1 MVRKQSVLNAFENL
15 RSFWYLQFVLLLC
28 HTNGSILPHRAQL
41 CNSQLR
47 SALRSGKI
55 SFDMGFAL
63 SGAAVALPYIQIT
76 LSVLLIAAILL
87 QQRGSSLGGAFGG
100 DNFSSAFHKR
110 RGAELFLFRATI
122 VLGTLFVISV
132 LLSLAV

>member
-1 MVRKQSVLNAFENL
+1 
-15 RSFWYLQFVLLLC
+15 
-28 HTNGSILPHRAQL
+28 
-41 CNSQLR
+41 
-47 SALRSGKI
+47 
-55 SFDMGFAL
+55 MGFAL

-100 DNFSSAFHKR
+100 DNFSAAFHKR

-122 VLGTLFVISV
+122 VLGALFVISV
-132 LLSLAV
+132 LLSLIV